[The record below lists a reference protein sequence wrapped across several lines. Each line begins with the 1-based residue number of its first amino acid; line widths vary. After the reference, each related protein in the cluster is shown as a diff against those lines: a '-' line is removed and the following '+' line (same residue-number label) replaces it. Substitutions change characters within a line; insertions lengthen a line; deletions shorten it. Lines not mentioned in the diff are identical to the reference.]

1 MATHQFLSPEW
12 MEAARGIREEY
23 SGKVVPPEH
32 AVRMNQV
39 ITDVPFGTGV
49 IDAHIDTSDGGIELE
64 EGHLE
69 GPDVTVTTDYA
80 TARALFAEWDPQAG
94 VQAFMAGKIKVQGDL
109 TKLMT
114 MMQGGLDPVALEA
127 AGRIRAITE

>member
-1 MATHQFLSPEW
+1 
-12 MEAARGIREEY
+12 MEAAREIREEY
-23 SGKVVPPEH
+23 HGQVAAPEH

-49 IDAHIDTSDGGIELE
+49 VNAHIDTSDGGIELE
-64 EGHLE
+64 EGHLD

-80 TARALFAEWDPQAG
+80 TARTLFAQWDPQAG

-127 AGRIRAITE
+127 AAKIRAITA